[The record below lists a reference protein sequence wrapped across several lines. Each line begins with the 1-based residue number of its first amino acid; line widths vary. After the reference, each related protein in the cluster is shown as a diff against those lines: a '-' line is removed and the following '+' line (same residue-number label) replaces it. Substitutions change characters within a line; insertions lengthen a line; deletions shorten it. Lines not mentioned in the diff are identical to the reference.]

1 MSSLKV
7 ELRGE
12 IDKEIMDT
20 IDGVVNARRGSSRT
34 EIITEIL
41 REWADAK
48 VHESIMVLRVRG
60 INPTQAE
67 GNRK

>member
-7 ELRGE
+7 ELRAE
-12 IDKEIMDT
+12 IDKDVIDV
-20 IDGVVNARRGSSRT
+20 IDGVVNARRGTSRT
-34 EIITEIL
+34 EVITEIL

-48 VHESIMVLRVRG
+48 VHESIVVLRIRG
-60 INPTQAE
+60 INPTEPE